1 MQLPTAKVKQLK
13 KIIYYKDILVLA
25 LTCVGGPGTHMALFL
40 KRLVDEKQYLTQ
52 KEFLEIYSFCQI
64 LPGPTST
71 QTITAIGYRMGG
83 PLRAFITL
91 LIWILPAS
99 ILMTFLGI
107 FYQHYQTVS
116 PNKDFL
122 KYLQPMAVGF
132 ILVAAI
138 KIFNIIKGNRLSI
151 YLFFGAAILA
161 SVQVL
166 GPYAYPLII
175 LLGGFIAMRVT
186 RKKGVVYK
194 KPKIKIRWR
203 NLTYFFVVF
212 IVAVVSAAIV
222 KITDGIDEARP
233 FLVFE
238 NSYRFGSLVF
248 GGGNVLI
255 PMMYEQFVA
264 YKHYLTSE
272 EFITGV
278 GFVQAIP
285 GPVFSLSAY
294 TGSMIMKDWGTP
306 WQVVGGFIGTV
317 AIFLPGALFIMFL
330 YPIWNKVKHHPL
342 VTRAFDGIAAASAGL
357 ILAAAYLLFRGIEY
371 YEWQNIL
378 VIAGTVLL
386 LLYTKIPSPL
396 VVILTL
402 VLGFII

>member
-1 MQLPTAKVKQLK
+1 MHLPTAKVKQIK
-13 KIIYYKDILVLA
+13 KIIYYKDILILA
-25 LTCVGGPGTHMALFL
+25 LTCVGGPGTHLALFI

-52 KEFLEIYSFCQI
+52 KEFLDIYAFCQI

-83 PLRAFITL
+83 PARAFATL

-99 ILMTFLGI
+99 IIMTFLGI
-107 FYQHYQTVS
+107 SYKYYQEVS

-138 KIFNIIKGNRLSI
+138 KIFKIIRTKRINIF
-151 YLFFGAAILA
+151 LFFGAALLA
-161 SVQVL
+161 SIQFL

-175 LLGGFIAMRVT
+175 LLGGAIAMRYN
-186 RKKGVVYK
+186 KQSEVVYK

-212 IVAVVSAAIV
+212 VVAVVSAAIV

-255 PMMYEQFVA
+255 PMMYEQFVSF
-264 YKHYLTSE
+264 KHYLTSE

-294 TGSMIMKDWGTP
+294 TGSLIMKDWGIL
-306 WQVVGGFIGTV
+306 WQILGGLIGTI

-330 YPIWNKVKHHPL
+330 YPIWNKVKKHPL

-378 VIAGTVLL
+378 VIVATVLL

-402 VLGFII
+402 ALGFII